1 MPYAILVSAL
11 GAIVSTAIAMFV
23 MHSWSA
29 TKIAPAVGAIL
40 GLIVGIATLRL
51 RGLPLRATLDEYRA
65 AGGGESGSEILSL
78 YLKIALNAAIV
89 VSIVELPVFLM
100 ERNAAPY
107 VVVAG
112 WMVIIGYAL
121 YRAWRSSDERW
132 FNIDLDVFSRPRTIS
147 NPLSMSQ
154 FLAHGRC

>member
-89 VSIVELPVFLM
+89 VSIVELPVFSHG
-100 ERNAAPY
+100 EKR
-107 VVVAG
+107 
-112 WMVIIGYAL
+112 
-121 YRAWRSSDERW
+121 
-132 FNIDLDVFSRPRTIS
+132 RTICGCS
-147 NPLSMSQ
+147 GLDGDYRIRALSG
-154 FLAHGRC
+154 LAIERRALVQH